1 MSGQGRQHSYKRYCT
16 LQLHFNL
23 SIVHLQVIRAQHIII
38 IIMSDPK
45 SMGDAFMQR
54 RAAVAAAG
62 KNDRKSSTSSS
73 TTAAATTT
81 TTAGGAE
88 SHRLNNNTNNMS
100 MADIQRE
107 QLQQRDQLQR
117 QQQQLQQRPQLQQH
131 HHPVDEYGRLRTQP
145 GGRSNRD
152 STASASAFASDT
164 DQNYRRGVSKSS
176 SSGGGN
182 GTQYS
187 SSRGVGGRR
196 GSTTNSNIQNLPV
209 EHGIIHSLLDKF
221 GFILCADRDRE
232 LFFHYSEYNNTNK
245 SGGGSGGN
253 ISHSDELNIGDE
265 VEFRVGVAPPPRGGG
280 DGGEEGNEKMS
291 AYDVRRLP
299 PGTIYWETED
309 EPKGK
314 RRMGVVDKVAAVG
327 TSIRRRRGEDV
338 RGSSGGGG
346 CPISSF
352 GSVGAGLI
360 RIIGENCDDAEN
372 KESKPLEVYYNSVD
386 VIQTP
391 NQQRRPRRPQLER
404 GDMVEVTL
412 VTERRTK
419 EKYAREICLI
429 RSERERRREEEESRL
444 LENATLET
452 GVVVSTK
459 GDFGFLRSTIR
470 VEEVYFHT
478 SNIIMS
484 MESDSDGGGVHIG
497 EGDGNAGSNV
507 TLMEGQEVEFYVVDE
522 AKVSSESDICDDGGG
537 RVSGGGKM
545 GGSTKSLSARKI
557 KILPNGTV
565 KFEHI
570 IAQGISGLVTEC
582 PVNKVTE
589 SFGRSERA
597 GSELQNV
604 VGKIR
609 LQEDVVDNDGQSI
622 TEVFLCPEMYPGR
635 TFVISRTGGELGT
648 WIRPGDRLM
657 FDVVKKVVDGTCHAV
672 PTKFVHRASLRPEGC
687 STSSDSTTNIPPSI
701 RFIEPSLCGRTE
713 GVVRSIHDN
722 YGFIQLVE
730 RNVNAYFPLYE
741 VFPAEILADLVR
753 NNPDIYSEGD
763 DLIQQKGGRISVEV
777 GMEVAFDLSLQMLT
791 SLNGGGRDGGIRFKQ
806 SRPVQDKQ
814 SLRARR
820 IQILPRGTVRENVTI
835 ASKVQ
840 ATVTKADAKQLFAG
854 MLELD
859 ESVKIVSVANLRHPL
874 VAKLI
879 DSISNGRFD
888 TENVTFHDVLS
899 EADSQ
904 IVTSM
909 VNASDDLEWSYIV
922 PDNSSVEV
930 HNRRI
935 CITRKNL
942 VCDDNSDVY
951 HNEIITPCDDADVAP
966 ANEVKAIE
974 EETDGEGI
982 GDGNTTKTEM
992 KQNSLRNTKV
1002 VESVRYDKIS
1012 FPDMSDG
1019 PPSVGDVV
1027 TCDLYLSR
1035 RSGTVNVENIMIV
1048 ERNSPKGAEHTVK
1061 RTSSLSGFVSEVV
1074 PSRQFGFI
1082 TAVDEHGTKT
1092 GEHIFF
1098 HYKEVDSCGKS
1109 DVISKGDEVMFDSRP
1124 GKNGKLNAANIS
1136 ILPRGTLK
1144 QGKEDSSSS
1153 SCTGYILIEPSRTL
1167 LMNTPSHTVLQSTG
1181 GKTAG
1186 VGRWNVREE
1195 PVAATTNK
1203 VGSSMK
1209 GEGVILLLTD
1219 PSNQFSSKPNLNT
1232 PTTVVTSESSDITTG
1247 SEFDAYV
1254 SSEAG
1259 NTSVSADVEG
1269 GDENSPSSNM
1279 PVVGTHI
1286 VYKFSS
1292 LASRFHSTYVN
1303 TGRPDGPKRGDL
1315 VSFSRARGSQLVK
1328 DIRIAEQG
1336 AATRI
1341 TGTLISVNKDADS
1354 AIFVSTERGMKYDI
1368 NLTEV
1373 VSCYKAL
1380 INENEKVEGILYD
1393 GKIFGVCR
1401 IRDIHLSSSFGS
1413 SGGLSERPK
1422 LNLNVKKELQG
1433 MGGQIMAQSRMA
1445 KGPDGTDG
1453 FILGW
1458 TNRVSVY
1465 VMKEENTCSPLNI
1478 SLSASASDFVPIFAI
1493 ATSGLESEETE

>member
-1 MSGQGRQHSYKRYCT
+1 
-16 LQLHFNL
+16 
-23 SIVHLQVIRAQHIII
+23 
-38 IIMSDPK
+38 MSDPK
-45 SMGDAFMQR
+45 SMGEAFLQR

-62 KNDRKSSTSSS
+62 KSDRKSSTSSS
-73 TTAAATTT
+73 STTTAATT
-81 TTAGGAE
+81 TTAGGGAE
-88 SHRLNNNTNNMS
+88 SQRHVNNSTNNNMS

-107 QLQQRDQLQR
+107 QLQQRDQQLQR
-117 QQQQLQQRPQLQQH
+117 QQQQLQRRPQLLQQQQQQQQHH
-131 HHPVDEYGRLRTQP
+131 HHPVDEHGRLIRTQP
-145 GGRSNRD
+145 GGRSYRD
-152 STASASAFASDT
+152 STASASALSASDT
-164 DQNYRRGVSKSS
+164 DQNYRRGVSRG

-187 SSRGVGGRR
+187 SSREGVGVGGRGR
-196 GSTTNSNIQNLPV
+196 GSTTNDSSVLQNLPV
-209 EHGIIHSLLDKF
+209 EQGIIHSLLDKF

-232 LFFHYSEYNNTNK
+232 LFFHYSEYINSNNTNK
-245 SGGGSGGN
+245 SGGGNDGN

-291 AYDVRRLP
+291 AYGVRRLP

-327 TSIRRRRGEDV
+327 TSSRRRRGDDV

-346 CPISSF
+346 FPISSS

-360 RIIGENCDDAEN
+360 RIIDENCDDAEN
-372 KESKPLEVYYNSVD
+372 KESTPLEVHYNPID

-391 NQQRRPRRPQLER
+391 NQQRRSRRPQLER

-419 EKYAREICLI
+419 RKYAREICLI

-444 LENATLET
+444 LQNATLET

-497 EGDGNAGSNV
+497 EGDGNAGNTV
-507 TLMEGQEVEFYVVDE
+507 PLKEGQEVEFYVVDE
-522 AKVSSESDICDDGGG
+522 AKVSSKSDCDDGGG
-537 RVSGGGKM
+537 RVSGGDKM
-545 GGSTKSLSARKI
+545 GGSAKSLSARKI

-565 KFEHI
+565 KFEHV
-570 IAQGISGLVTEC
+570 IAQGVSGLVTEC
-582 PVNKVTE
+582 PVSKVIE
-589 SFGRSERA
+589 SFGRSERV
-597 GSELQNV
+597 GSERQNV

-622 TEVFLCPEMYPGR
+622 TEVLLRPEMYPGK

-648 WIRPGDRLM
+648 WIRPGDCLM

-672 PTKFVHRASLRPEGC
+672 PTKYVHRASLRPEGC
-687 STSSDSTTNIPPSI
+687 PTSSDSTTNIPPSI

-713 GVVRSIHDN
+713 GVVRSLHDN
-722 YGFIQLVE
+722 YGFIRLAE
-730 RNVNAYFPLYE
+730 RNVDAYFPLFE

-753 NNPDIYSEGD
+753 NNPDIYSEDD

-820 IQILPRGTVRENVTI
+820 IQILPRGTVRENITI

-859 ESVKIVSVANLRHPL
+859 KSVKIVSVASLRHPL

-879 DSISNGRFD
+879 DSISNGRFG

-922 PDNSSVEV
+922 PENSSVET

-942 VCDDNSDVY
+942 VSDDNSDVY

-982 GDGNTTKTEM
+982 GDGNTRKTEM

-1002 VESVRYDKIS
+1002 VKSVRYEKFS

-1019 PPSVGDVV
+1019 PPSVRDVV

-1048 ERNSPKGAEHTVK
+1048 ERNSPKGAEHAVK
-1061 RTSSLSGFVSEVV
+1061 RTSSLSGFVSDVV

-1082 TAVDEHGTKT
+1082 TTVDEHGTKT

-1098 HYKEVDSCGKS
+1098 HFKEVDSCGKS
-1109 DVISKGDEVMFDSRP
+1109 DVISKGDEVMFDSGP
-1124 GKNGKLNAANIS
+1124 GKNGKLNATNIS

-1181 GKTAG
+1181 GQTAG

-1195 PVAATTNK
+1195 MGAATTNK

-1232 PTTVVTSESSDITTG
+1232 PTTIVTSESSDITTG
-1247 SEFDAYV
+1247 SEFDANV

-1259 NTSVSADVEG
+1259 NTSVSAEVEG
-1269 GDENSPSSNM
+1269 GDENFPSSNM

-1292 LASRFHSTYVN
+1292 LASRFHSTDVN
-1303 TGRPDGPKRGDL
+1303 TSRPDGPKRGDL
-1315 VSFSRARGSQLVK
+1315 VRFSRARGSQLVK

-1336 AATRI
+1336 AATRV

-1373 VSCYKAL
+1373 VSCDKAL
-1380 INENEKVEGILYD
+1380 IKENEKVEGVLYD
-1393 GKIFGVCR
+1393 GKVFGGT
-1401 IRDIHLSSSFGS
+1401 IRLCTHLAMLCAHYLLTFSVHASF
-1413 SGGLSERPK
+1413 
-1422 LNLNVKKELQG
+1422 
-1433 MGGQIMAQSRMA
+1433 
-1445 KGPDGTDG
+1445 
-1453 FILGW
+1453 
-1458 TNRVSVY
+1458 
-1465 VMKEENTCSPLNI
+1465 
-1478 SLSASASDFVPIFAI
+1478 
-1493 ATSGLESEETE
+1493 